1 MHVPQMSSLKIVLLS
16 FVLLVSAAR
25 AATTIQSFTVT
36 GNVVGNSDVSAT
48 GMVTINRDPTDT
60 GMESVILGQGF
71 PNVQVTCADGGS
83 ANACNIPAGSSVTT
97 FQMKAPNTRD
107 TSTTVTLGITVASSN
122 ASASLTINAATYS
135 LQISPNT
142 VVGQSMQDVT
152 TTVTRSPAAIAAEPL
167 SIVASNASYASSA
180 GIPSSLTIPAGGTQ
194 ASYQGANQGWVSSP
208 ITISVCAQVSTCR

>member
-122 ASASLTINAATYS
+122 ASASLTINAATYCAADQPEHGRWAKHARRDDHCDAES
-135 LQISPNT
+135 SRHCRGAAFDCRFQRKLRELSRHSILAYHSRRRNAGVIPGRQSGVG
-142 VVGQSMQDVT
+142 VVANHNQRM
-152 TTVTRSPAAIAAEPL
+152 R
-167 SIVASNASYASSA
+167 A
-180 GIPSSLTIPAGGTQ
+180 G
-194 ASYQGANQGWVSSP
+194 
-208 ITISVCAQVSTCR
+208 